1 MQFHELVCSSFLCLS
16 SSQEFRSACFSCT
29 IHTICL
35 SHLQGLLLQSVFH
48 VADDPLLESPAA
60 DIGPRGVKFVI
71 QTIEDEGSQVKNPA
85 GPNHHDDAGSLQ
97 SVDSTIDI
105 SQLELRPQA
114 GKGPNSQP

>member
-1 MQFHELVCSSFLCLS
+1 MLFP
-16 SSQEFRSACFSCT
+16 CT
-29 IHTICL
+29 IHTIFL
-35 SHLQGLLLQSVFH
+35 AHLQGLLLQSVFH

-60 DIGPRGVKFVI
+60 DIGPRGMKFVI

-97 SVDSTIDI
+97 SVDLTIDI

>member
-1 MQFHELVCSSFLCLS
+1 MLFP
-16 SSQEFRSACFSCT
+16 CT
-29 IHTICL
+29 IHTIFL
-35 SHLQGLLLQSVFH
+35 AHLQGLLLQRVFH

-60 DIGPRGVKFVI
+60 DIGPRGMKFVI

-114 GKGPNSQP
+114 GKGPNSQPLKHSKVIISEMYV